1 MAFTQ
6 SKKRFEPAHID
17 LSKLFDKLPPHAI
30 EAEMS
35 LLGSMM
41 VAGTE
46 NIHIVGE
53 VMEQIKSGG
62 DFFLPKHG
70 AIFDALTQLYDQNNA
85 IDLVQLTQRLRDA
98 HQEEEVGGVDY
109 LIELAESVPTSVNAP
124 HYARIVRDKA
134 KLRFLIDASSQ
145 IMRDAHVS
153 DEEANLIIDKA
164 ESLIFEIAQFAEA
177 NKPSALNELMH
188 ETFELLDKRKDV
200 GRSITGVA
208 SSYQQLD
215 EMLAGF
221 QPGEMTILAARPS
234 MGKTALALNIA
245 EHIAV
250 DCKIPTAVFSIEMGK
265 QQLSERLLSSRSGV
279 DSQKLRRAMMNE
291 NEWVRL
297 QEVAGELSESPMYI
311 DDTPSLSVLELRS
324 KARRLASQHDVKM
337 IVIDYLQLMSA
348 PGAESRQNE
357 VGMIS
362 RGIKALARELHVP
375 VLCLAQLNRNPDAR
389 ESKIP
394 MLSDLRESGSIE
406 QDADVVMLLHRE
418 EYYHKDPAW
427 AEENPGLVG
436 MAQVVIAKQRNGPT
450 GVAPLKFD
458 GATVRFSN
466 PPHPYIDEDER
477 Y

>member
-1 MAFTQ
+1 MAFTE
-6 SKKRFEPAHID
+6 SKKRFEPAVID

-53 VMEQIKSGG
+53 VMEQIKGGG

-70 AIFDALTQLYDQNNA
+70 AIFDALTKLYDQNNA
-85 IDLVQLTQRLRDA
+85 IDLVQLIQGLRDS
-98 HQEEEVGGVDY
+98 HQEENVGGVDY
-109 LIELAESVPTSVNAP
+109 LVELAESVPTSLNAP

-134 KLRFLIDASSQ
+134 KLRMLIDASSM
-145 IMRDAHVS
+145 IMRDAHES
-153 DEEANLIIDKA
+153 NEEANLIIDKA
-164 ESLIFEIAQFAEA
+164 EKQIFEIAQFAES
-177 NKPSALNELMH
+177 NKPSDLNDLMH
-188 ETFELLDKRKDV
+188 QTFEQLEKRRGSGKT
-200 GRSITGVA
+200 ITGIA
-208 SSYQQLD
+208 SSFGQLD
-215 EMLAGF
+215 EMLTGF
-221 QPGEMTILAARPS
+221 QPGEMIILAARPS
-234 MGKTALALNIA
+234 MGKTAFALNIA
-245 EHIAV
+245 EHVAV

-279 DSQKLRRAMMNE
+279 DSQKLRRGQIE
-291 NEWVRL
+291 NDWGVL
-297 QEVAGELSESPMYI
+297 QDVAGELAESPMYI

-324 KARRLASQHDVKM
+324 KARRLASQHDIQL

-348 PGAESRQNE
+348 PGADNRQNE
-357 VGMIS
+357 VGQIS

-375 VLCLAQLNRNPDAR
+375 VLCLAQLNRNPDSR
-389 ESKIP
+389 ESKVP

-406 QDADVVMLLHRE
+406 QDADVVMMLHRE
-418 EYYHKDPAW
+418 EYYHKEPEW

-436 MAQVVIAKQRNGPT
+436 MAQVIIVKQRNGPT
-450 GVAPLKFD
+450 GVVPLKFK
-458 GATVRFSN
+458 GSTVRFSN
-466 PPHPYIDEDER
+466 PPHPFIEDEGQ